1 MLVFHVLQADSFSIF
16 FFYFFLPFAAV
27 QPCHFYCF
35 FFLTVSFSFFFFSC
49 VLGNRLFDDDED
61 HGMNAEV
68 SMMSGFSVESSFVG
82 RRLDMLDDD
91 DEVIDDKKEM
101 QKINKDARE
110 EDMDNAD
117 TRSLHLEDMEA
128 SIMSRVSFVL
138 FKVGED
144 ALVSVIQFFSFSFS
158 FPNVFCLFFFFLF
171 FLPPNRYG
179 YSFFPN
185 STPSCS

>member
-1 MLVFHVLQADSFSIF
+1 
-16 FFYFFLPFAAV
+16 
-27 QPCHFYCF
+27 
-35 FFLTVSFSFFFFSC
+35 
-49 VLGNRLFDDDED
+49 
-61 HGMNAEV
+61 MNAEV

-179 YSFFPN
+179 YSFLPN